1 MKVKKYFSKK
11 LAGGVRHKP
20 GDDSVTRRDASSRQ
34 LRDERVAED
43 VDVSVA
49 DVSSA
54 DVAGLFD
61 R

>member
-1 MKVKKYFSKK
+1 MKVKKYFSKN

-20 GDDSVTRRDASSRQ
+20 GDDGVTRRDASSRQ
-34 LRDERVAED
+34 LRDKRVAED